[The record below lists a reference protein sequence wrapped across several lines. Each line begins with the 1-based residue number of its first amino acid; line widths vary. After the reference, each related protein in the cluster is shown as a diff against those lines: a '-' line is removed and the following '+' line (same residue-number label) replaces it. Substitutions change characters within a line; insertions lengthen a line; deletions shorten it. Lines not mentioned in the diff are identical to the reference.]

1 MIERKERRAAKKQG
15 PNDDIESPFVGIADP
30 MLLLTR
36 TISEVY
42 EHKLKNILVQ
52 NDPRI
57 LSRRSLKSRLRI
69 LLAWSWVWYR
79 RVELTA
85 DEIYSLE
92 PWTTL

>member
-15 PNDDIESPFVGIADP
+15 SNDDMESPFVGIADP

-42 EHKLKNILVQ
+42 EHKLKNISVQ

-57 LSRRSLKSRLRI
+57 LSRRSLKSRLRM
-69 LLAWSWVWYR
+69 LSA
-79 RVELTA
+79 
-85 DEIYSLE
+85 
-92 PWTTL
+92 